1 VSTSPRQ
8 PAASAL
14 NANVQAAAMV
24 VALKNLL
31 DQVPGS
37 RQALPH
43 LAALERDLGRHGLA
57 VLGKAPTPAL
67 LKASQQLARL
77 PLPADGKELQ
87 RLGHLLLDEI
97 DARSRP
103 SGDGLRSDFHT
114 PDRLHVSEGSHT
126 DFMVA
131 AGLAEPKKP
140 G

>member
-1 VSTSPRQ
+1 M
-8 PAASAL
+8 

-24 VALKNLL
+24 VALKALL

-43 LAALERDLGRHGLA
+43 LAALEGDLGRHGLA

-77 PLPADGKELQ
+77 PLPSEGRELQ

-103 SGDGLRSDFHT
+103 SGDGMRSDFHT
-114 PDRLHVSEGSHT
+114 PDRLQVSEGSHT
-126 DFMVA
+126 DFMEA
-131 AGLAEPKKP
+131 SGLAEPKKP
-140 G
+140 A